1 MVSKKLLELLNKG
14 VARELQVSIQYMWQH
29 VQVTGL
35 EGVLVR
41 HIFKEIAISE
51 MKHAEELAERIS
63 SLNGIPT
70 EKPEPIFVG
79 GSLIEMLKQ
88 DQQNEEDAIRLY
100 KSTIQVAELEG
111 DVTTRGLLE
120 KILSDEEKHVDIFGK
135 MLVGKTDPFTQPNL

>member
-1 MVSKKLLELLNKG
+1 
-14 VARELQVSIQYMWQH
+14 MWQH

-41 HIFKEIAISE
+41 HIFKEIAINE

-63 SLNGIPT
+63 SLNGVPT

-100 KSTIQVAELEG
+100 KNAIQVAEFEG
-111 DVTTRGLLE
+111 DFSTRGLLE
-120 KILSDEEKHVDIFGK
+120 KLLCDEEKHVDIFGK
-135 MLVGKTDPFTQPNL
+135 MLVGKTAPFTQPNL

>member
-1 MVSKKLLELLNKG
+1 MVSRKLLELLNKG

-29 VQVTGL
+29 VQVTGI

-51 MKHAEELAERIS
+51 MKHAEEIAERIS

-120 KILSDEEKHVDIFGK
+120 KILSDEETHVDIFGK

>member
-1 MVSKKLLELLNKG
+1 MVSRKLLELLNKG
-14 VARELQVSIQYMWQH
+14 VAKELQVSIQYMWQH
-29 VQVTGL
+29 VQVTGI

-120 KILSDEEKHVDIFGK
+120 KILSDEETHVDIFGK

>member
-1 MVSKKLLELLNKG
+1 
-14 VARELQVSIQYMWQH
+14 
-29 VQVTGL
+29 
-35 EGVLVR
+35 
-41 HIFKEIAISE
+41 
-51 MKHAEELAERIS
+51 MKPAEELAERIS

-100 KSTIQVAELEG
+100 KNTIQVAELEG
-111 DVTTRGLLE
+111 DITARDLLE

-135 MLVGKTDPFTQPNL
+135 MLVGKPDPFTQPNL

>member
-88 DQQNEEDAIRLY
+88 DQQNEEYVIRLY
-100 KSTIQVAELEG
+100 KNTIQVAELEG
-111 DVTTRGLLE
+111 DITTRGLLE

>member
-1 MVSKKLLELLNKG
+1 MVSRKLLELLNKG

-29 VQVTGL
+29 VQVTGI

-51 MKHAEELAERIS
+51 MKHAEELAERIT

-100 KSTIQVAELEG
+100 QNTIQLAELEG
-111 DVTTRGLLE
+111 DITTRGLLE
-120 KILSDEEKHVDIFGK
+120 KILSDEEKHADIFGK

>member
-1 MVSKKLLELLNKG
+1 MVSRKLLELLNKG

-29 VQVTGL
+29 VQVTGI

-51 MKHAEELAERIS
+51 MKHAEELAERIT

-120 KILSDEEKHVDIFGK
+120 KILSDEETHVDIFGK

>member
-1 MVSKKLLELLNKG
+1 MVSRKLLELLNKG
-14 VARELQVSIQYMWQH
+14 VAKELQVSIQYMWQH
-29 VQVTGL
+29 VQVTGI

-70 EKPEPIFVG
+70 EKPEPVFVG

-120 KILSDEEKHVDIFGK
+120 KILSDEETHVDIFGK

>member
-29 VQVTGL
+29 VQVKGL

-88 DQQNEEDAIRLY
+88 DQQNEEDVIRLY
-100 KSTIQVAELEG
+100 KNTIQVAELEG
-111 DVTTRGLLE
+111 DITTRGLLE

>member
-1 MVSKKLLELLNKG
+1 MVSRKLLELLNKG

-29 VQVTGL
+29 VQVTGI

-120 KILSDEEKHVDIFGK
+120 KILSDEETHVDIFGK

>member
-1 MVSKKLLELLNKG
+1 MVSRKLLELLNKG
-14 VARELQVSIQYMWQH
+14 VAKELQVSIQYMWQH

-70 EKPEPIFVG
+70 EKPEPVFVG

-100 KSTIQVAELEG
+100 KNTIQVAELEG

-135 MLVGKTDPFTQPNL
+135 ILVGKTDPFAQPNL

>member
-1 MVSKKLLELLNKG
+1 MVSRKLLELLNKG
-14 VARELQVSIQYMWQH
+14 VAKELQVSIQYMWQH

-51 MKHAEELAERIS
+51 MKHAEELAERIT

-100 KSTIQVAELEG
+100 QNTIQLAELEG
-111 DVTTRGLLE
+111 DITTRGLLE
-120 KILSDEEKHVDIFGK
+120 KILSDEEKHADIFGK